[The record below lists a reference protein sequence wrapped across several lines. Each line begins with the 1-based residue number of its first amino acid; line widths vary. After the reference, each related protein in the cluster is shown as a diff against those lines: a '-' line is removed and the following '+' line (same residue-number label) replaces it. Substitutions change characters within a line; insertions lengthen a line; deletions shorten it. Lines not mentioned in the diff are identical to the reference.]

1 MFSNPGFS
9 NRFENPLIPQLNN
22 TLHIIYAMTPSR
34 DKSPIYAINAM
45 PEFKGKSL
53 EELRNED
60 YKFLNDPNSLSNF
73 DRQALEARIAG
84 TSFNFL
90 S

>member
-1 MFSNPGFS
+1 MRELSG
-9 NRFENPLIPQLNN
+9 E
-22 TLHIIYAMTPSR
+22 
-34 DKSPIYAINAM
+34 
-45 PEFKGKSL
+45 SL

-60 YKFLNDPNSLSNF
+60 YNFLDDPDSLSNS
-73 DRQALEARIAG
+73 DRQALEAKIAG